1 MKHATSKELRSDY
14 PVPVDLVGCG
24 GTGSQMLNHLLN
36 LHLALRSRNRPG
48 LCVRVFDPD
57 TVSAANIGRQ
67 RFYAGDR
74 GRNKAVVSVNR
85 INIACNVEFEA
96 YPEQYRHL
104 MSAAVVISC
113 VDSRRS
119 RRDIIRCCGQSAPAY
134 HLDCGNGADFGQV
147 AIGNG
152 KEIAWP
158 QQRFPELFDPRLD
171 SVADGPSCILA
182 EALEKQN
189 LYVNVFAAALA
200 AQLLESLFLEGGLD
214 YAGAVFNLKSFKTV
228 PLPIVSAAEAKQ
240 RQKENP
246 EK

>member
-24 GTGSQMLNHLLN
+24 GTGSLMLNHLLN

-85 INIACNVEFEA
+85 INLAYNVEFEA
-96 YPEQYRHL
+96 YPIQYNHH
-104 MSAAVVISC
+104 MHTAVVISC

-119 RRDIIRCCGQSAPAY
+119 RRDIIRNCSPIPAY

-171 SVADGPSCILA
+171 SEADGPSCSLA

-228 PLPIVSAAEAKQ
+228 PLQIVSAAEAKQ
-240 RQKENP
+240 RQKENT

>member
-85 INIACNVEFEA
+85 INLAYNVEFEA

-119 RRDIIRCCGQSAPAY
+119 RRDIIRCCSERPAY

-171 SVADGPSCILA
+171 SEADGPSCSLA

-214 YAGAVFNLKSFKTV
+214 YAGAIFNLKSFKTV

>member
-24 GTGSQMLNHLLN
+24 GTGSLMLNHLLN

-85 INIACNVEFEA
+85 INLAYNVEFEA

-119 RRDIIRCCGQSAPAY
+119 RRDIIRCCCERPAY

-158 QQRFPELFDPRLD
+158 QQRFLELFDPRLD
-171 SVADGPSCILA
+171 SEADGPSCSLA

>member
-1 MKHATSKELRSDY
+1 MKHATSRELRSDY

-85 INIACNVEFEA
+85 INLAYNVEFEA
-96 YPEQYRHL
+96 YPIQYNYPMH
-104 MSAAVVISC
+104 AAVVISC

-119 RRDIIRCCGQSAPAY
+119 RRDIIRCCSDRPGY
-134 HLDCGNGADFGQV
+134 HLDCGNGADLGP
-147 AIGNG
+147 APSATGTG
-152 KEIAWP
+152 LAWP

-171 SVADGPSCILA
+171 SEVDGPSCSLA